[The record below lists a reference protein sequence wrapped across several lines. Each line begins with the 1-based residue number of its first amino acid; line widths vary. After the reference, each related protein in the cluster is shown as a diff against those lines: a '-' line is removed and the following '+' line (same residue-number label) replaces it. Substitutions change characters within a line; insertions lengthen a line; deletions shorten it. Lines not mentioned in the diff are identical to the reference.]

1 MLDFAE
7 SEGTVQLRKQ
17 LRGLIAES
25 IPRDYLGAFTDDPND
40 HEIAKEF
47 CRLLGESRLFAL
59 TWPNEWGGGAAGPWE
74 QAALREE
81 MWAFHEPRGPQYMG
95 LNWIGPVI
103 MRYGTRDQQDRFLP
117 PIARGEVDWCQGFSE
132 PDAGSDLPA
141 LRTRATKVDG
151 GWRIDGQKVWTS
163 YAGMASW
170 CVLLARTGT
179 QESRKDGISVFLIE
193 MDQPGIEVR
202 PIPAM
207 IGPHHINEV
216 YFEGALV
223 KEENL
228 LGEVNQG
235 WKIINDVL
243 AFERIGIARYAR
255 CERLLAQ
262 APAALGELWDELP
275 DSLVQRW
282 ATALMNSRRTKL
294 MAYAVVAAQEQGL
307 LDPADAAAYRIAGTL
322 LDQDVAEVLMDLV
335 GGWGLGT
342 ADHELTFMRAVEDH
356 WRYAQAATVSSGT
369 VEMNRIALGRRMVGK
384 K

>member
-7 SEGTVQLRKQ
+7 SEKTAELRVR
-17 LRGLIAES
+17 LRDLIAEF
-25 IPRDYLGAFTDDPND
+25 IPKDYLGAFTDDPVD
-40 HEIAKEF
+40 HEIANNF
-47 CRLLGESRLFAL
+47 NRVLGENRLFAL
-59 TWPNEWGGGAAGPWE
+59 TWPTEWGGGAAGPWE
-74 QAALREE
+74 QTALREE

-103 MRYGTRDQQDRFLP
+103 MRYGTREQQERFLP

-132 PDAGSDLPA
+132 PGAGSDLPA
-141 LRTRATKVDG
+141 LRTRAIKVDG

-170 CVLLARTGT
+170 CFLLARTGT

-216 YFEGALV
+216 YFEGAFV

-228 LGEVNQG
+228 LGEINEG
-235 WKIINDVL
+235 WTIINEVL
-243 AFERIGIARYAR
+243 AFERVGIARYAR
-255 CERLLAQ
+255 CERLLGQ
-262 APAALGELWDELP
+262 APEALGDAWHELP
-275 DSLVQRW
+275 DAVKLQW
-282 ATALMNSRRTKL
+282 ATALMKSRQVKL
-294 MAYAVVAAQEQGL
+294 MAYSVVAAQEKGR
-307 LDPADAAAYRIAGTL
+307 LDPADASAYRIAGTL
-322 LDQDVAEVLMDLV
+322 LDQEVAEVLMEIV
-335 GGWGLGT
+335 GAWGLGT
-342 ADHELTFMRAVEDH
+342 TDHERTFIRAVEDH

-369 VEMNRIALGRRMVGK
+369 VEMNRIALGRTMVGK